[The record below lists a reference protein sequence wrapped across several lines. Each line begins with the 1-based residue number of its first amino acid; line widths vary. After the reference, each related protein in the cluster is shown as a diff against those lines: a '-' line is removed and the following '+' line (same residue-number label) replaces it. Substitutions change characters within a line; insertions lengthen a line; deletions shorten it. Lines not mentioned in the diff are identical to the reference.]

1 MFLSLA
7 SVTLLYLHE
16 LFNLTLS
23 SLDLPIDTVRQSGG
37 SDLNLELR
45 GVSPTTLRARSIF
58 LSLVNL
64 VFLSKVYKDIQK

>member
-23 SLDLPIDTVRQSGG
+23 SLDLPIDTVRHSGG

-64 VFLSKVYKDIQK
+64 VFLSKVYKDIQQ